1 MEEQGKEEEMRQ
13 REFCVWLSFSRTLFL
28 GGNVAPAEGLV
39 RFSEKRKRW
48 KNRSG
53 PMSVTLFLRFRG
65 VLDPTWPFLP

>member
-13 REFCVWLSFSRTLFL
+13 REFCVWLSFPRTLFL

-39 RFSEKRKRW
+39 RFSGKRK
-48 KNRSG
+48 KQENEVLS
-53 PMSVTLFLRFRG
+53 MSVAVFLRSRG